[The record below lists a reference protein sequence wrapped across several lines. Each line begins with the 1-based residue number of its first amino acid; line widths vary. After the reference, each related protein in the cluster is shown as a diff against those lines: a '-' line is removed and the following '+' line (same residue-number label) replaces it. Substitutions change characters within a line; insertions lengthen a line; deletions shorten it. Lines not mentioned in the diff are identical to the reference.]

1 MIVGVPL
8 LGLVRETGSVATAY
22 KKCLRDGAD
31 AGLTKQQLRE
41 ELGDVLWCTS
51 TLAHLL
57 DLEDKVR
64 RLYAGNP
71 GERTAARCYGR
82 AP

>member
-1 MIVGVPL
+1 
-8 LGLVRETGSVATAY
+8 VATAY

-51 TLAHLL
+51 TLAHPL

-64 RLYAGNP
+64 RLYAGKIQGSGRP
-71 GERTAARCYGR
+71 RAATVGR
-82 AP
+82 HELASR